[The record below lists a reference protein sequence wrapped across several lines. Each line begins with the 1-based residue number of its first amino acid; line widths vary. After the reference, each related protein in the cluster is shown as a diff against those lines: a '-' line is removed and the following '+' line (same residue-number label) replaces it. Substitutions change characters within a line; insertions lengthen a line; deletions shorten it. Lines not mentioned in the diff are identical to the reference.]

1 MRTQARELAFKL
13 IFERLFVKE
22 NYTFDE
28 EFFAVIK
35 KEENREFAKSLVLSF
50 EQNREEI
57 SKIVESKLIDYDL
70 NRVYKVDLALIYL
83 AVTEINYVK
92 TPAPIVINEVVELA
106 KKYGEETS
114 KVFING
120 ILASVVKE
128 K

>member
-92 TPAPIVINEVVELA
+92 TPAPIVINEVVEL
-106 KKYGEETS
+106 S
-114 KVFING
+114 KNFSTEKSKGFIHG
-120 ILASVVKE
+120 VLSAIIKG
-128 K
+128 

>member
-35 KEENREFAKSLVLSF
+35 KEENREFAKSLVLAF

-92 TPAPIVINEVVELA
+92 TPAPIVINEVVEL
-106 KKYGEETS
+106 S
-114 KVFING
+114 KNFSTEKSKGFIHG
-120 ILASVVKE
+120 VLSAIIKG
-128 K
+128 